1 MSSSVVK
8 IHRLKKRRAL
18 RVRKPLRGSAER
30 PRLCVIKSN
39 KHLSVQIIDDE
50 AGCTLVNASTY
61 SKASRE
67 SEGGKMNKKSKES
80 AKLLGE
86 LVGKLALEKKIKKVI
101 FDRGAHKYHGILVEF
116 AEGARASGL
125 KF

>member
-8 IHRLKKRRAL
+8 IHKLKKRRAQ

-50 AGCTLVNASTY
+50 AGETLVAASTY
-61 SKASRE
+61 SKAAKE
-67 SEGGKMNKKSKES
+67 SEGGKMSKKSKES

-86 LVGKLALEKKIKKVI
+86 LVGKLATEKKIKQVI
-101 FDRGAHKYHGILVEF
+101 FDRGANKYHGVLVEF
-116 AEGARASGL
+116 AQGARASGL